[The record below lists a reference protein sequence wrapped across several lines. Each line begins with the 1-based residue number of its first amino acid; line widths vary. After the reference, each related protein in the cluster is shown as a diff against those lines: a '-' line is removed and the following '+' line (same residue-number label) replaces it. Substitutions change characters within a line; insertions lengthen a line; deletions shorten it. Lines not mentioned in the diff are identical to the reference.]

1 MPKFS
6 TDKLR
11 NVVLLSHGGAGKTI
25 LAEAMLHTA
34 GHTTRFG
41 RVEDG
46 TTVSDFEPE
55 EIRRQSS
62 SQMSLL
68 ACPWRGNK
76 INILDTPG
84 YADFRGEVIS
94 ASRVADAAI
103 IVVSAAAGVE
113 VGTNQM
119 WMLANER
126 SLPRL
131 VFISKMDR
139 ENADF
144 DRIMGEITERFGRE
158 CVPVQIPIGAE
169 SAFSGVVNLLDP
181 NAEVPDDIADVVE
194 EARERLIEAVA
205 EADDELAD
213 KYLEGEEITQ
223 AEMIAGLKQ
232 GIVEGTIVPV
242 LAGASTS
249 EIGTSEL
256 LDAIVDFIPSPVDV
270 GAVEAATADGTVS
283 MSPDSDGPLAALVF
297 KTSADPFVG
306 KLSYFRVYSGTFGS
320 DGQIWNANAGQ
331 QERVGQAFE
340 VRGKEQT
347 ANPEFAC
354 GDIGATPKLTSV
366 LTGHTLC
373 LRDNQ
378 FTLEGIEFPNPV
390 YLMAVFPKSQA
401 DVDKMS
407 NSLSRIT
414 EEDPSLTVTREPN
427 TLQVL
432 LGGLGD
438 THVDLAIE
446 KMKNK
451 FGAEMILQIP
461 KVAYKETIGGRARVE
476 YRHKKQSG
484 GHGQFGHVWLELE
497 PLPRGGGFEF
507 AEKVVG
513 GNVPREYIPSV
524 EKGVAKAMVGG
535 AIAGYPIVDI
545 KATLFDGSYHTVD
558 SSGICFEI
566 AGGQALTKGVQMA
579 SPTLLEPIMRV
590 EITVPDD
597 YTGDIIGDMNSKRG
611 RIHGMTP
618 QGNSTTMIEGETP
631 QAEMLRYATELRSM
645 TQGRGAF
652 TIEFDHYE
660 EVPAHLVDRVVEQL
674 REQEEAR
681 A

>member
-11 NVVLLSHGGAGKTI
+11 NIVLLSHGGAGKTI

-34 GHTTRFG
+34 GLTTRLG

-62 SQMSLL
+62 SQMSVL
-68 ACPWRGNK
+68 ACPWRDSK

-103 IVVSAAAGVE
+103 ILVSAAAGVE

-119 WMLANER
+119 WTLANEGN
-126 SLPRL
+126 LPRML
-131 VFISKMDR
+131 FISKMDR

-144 DRIMGEITERFGRE
+144 DRIMGEIAERFGRE

-181 NAEVPDDIADVVE
+181 DADVPDDIADVVE
-194 EARERLIEAVA
+194 EARERVIEAVA
-205 EADDELAD
+205 EADDALAD

-223 AEMIAGLKQ
+223 SEMIIGLKQ
-232 GIVEGTIVPV
+232 GIADGLIIPV
-242 LAGASTS
+242 LVGASPS

-256 LDAIVDFIPSPVDV
+256 LDAIVDFLPSPADV
-270 GAVEAATADGTVS
+270 GSVDADTADGLVS
-283 MSPDSDGPLAALVF
+283 MSPDSSGPLAALVF

-306 KLSYFRVYSGTFGS
+306 KLSYFRVYSGTFSS
-320 DGQIWNANAGQ
+320 DTQLWNVNEGQ
-331 QERVGQAFE
+331 QERVGQVFE
-340 VRGKEQT
+340 VRGKEQN
-347 ANPEFAC
+347 AVPDLAS
-354 GDIGATPKLTSV
+354 GDIGATPKLSSV

-373 LRDNQ
+373 MRDNQ
-378 FTLEGIEFPNPV
+378 FTLEGMEFPSPV

-407 NSLSRIT
+407 TSLSRIT

-438 THVDLAIE
+438 THVDLAVE
-446 KMKNK
+446 KMRNK

-461 KVAYKETIGGRARVE
+461 KVAYKETISGRTRVE

-507 AEKVVG
+507 AETVVG

-524 EKGVAKAMVGG
+524 EKGVAKAMDGG

-566 AGGQALTKGVQMA
+566 AGGQALTKGVQLA

-590 EITVPDD
+590 QITVPDD

-611 RIHGMTP
+611 RIHGMVP
-618 QGNSTTMIEGETP
+618 QGNGSTTIEGETP

-645 TQGRGAF
+645 TQGQGGF

-660 EVPAHLVDRVVEQL
+660 EVPAHLVDRLVEQL
-674 REQEEAR
+674 REQEAAR

>member
-34 GHTTRFG
+34 GHTTRLG

-55 EIRRQSS
+55 ELRRQSS
-62 SQMSLL
+62 SQMSVL
-68 ACPWRGNK
+68 ACPWRDSK

-103 IVVSAAAGVE
+103 ILVSAAAGVE

-119 WMLANER
+119 WNLANER
-126 SLPRL
+126 DLPRL
-131 VFISKMDR
+131 LFISKMDR

-181 NAEVPDDIADVVE
+181 NAEVPGEIADVVE

-205 EADDELAD
+205 EADDDLAD

-223 AEMIAGLKQ
+223 DEMIAGLKQ
-232 GIVEGTIVPV
+232 GITDGSIIPV
-242 LAGASTS
+242 LVGASTS
-249 EIGTSEL
+249 ESGTREL
-256 LDAIVDFIPSPVDV
+256 LDAIIDFLPSPADV
-270 GAVEAATADGTVS
+270 GSVQADTADGAVT
-283 MSPDSDGPLAALVF
+283 MSPDSSGPLAALVF

-306 KLSYFRVYSGTFGS
+306 KLSYFRVYSGTFNS
-320 DGQIWNANAGQ
+320 DSQLWNANDGQ
-331 QERVGQAFE
+331 QERVGQVFE

-347 ANPEFAC
+347 AVADLAC
-354 GDIGATPKLTSV
+354 GDIGATPKLNSV
-366 LTGHTLC
+366 LTGHTIST
-373 LRDNQ
+373 RDNQ
-378 FTLEGIEFPNPV
+378 FILEGMEFPSPV

-401 DVDKMS
+401 DVDKMTS
-407 NSLSRIT
+407 SLSRIT

-427 TLQVL
+427 TLEVL

-438 THVDLAIE
+438 THVDLAVE

-461 KVAYKETIGGRARVE
+461 KVAYKETISGRTRVE

-507 AEKVVG
+507 AETVVG

-579 SPTLLEPIMRV
+579 APTLLEPIMHV
-590 EITVPDD
+590 KITVPDD
-597 YTGDIIGDMNSKRG
+597 YTGDIIGDLNSKRG
-611 RIHGMTP
+611 RIHGMSP
-618 QGNSTTMIEGETP
+618 MGNGTTMIEGETP

-645 TQGRGAF
+645 TQGQGGF

-660 EVPAHLVDRVVEQL
+660 EVPAHLVDRLVEQL